1 MELLRVRDV
10 WSSVRV
16 VPGVQSV
23 MMLGVLMMPL
33 WSVDSWDMRTSV
45 SNSCDKLCELK
56 LLPSFITLQM
66 LRHTVL
72 PVLVREVGPST
83 WTRLAVLVMKQ
94 CWEIALPI
102 QLEFMTALTLKMLEL
117 VVKVCVITSAID

>member
-1 MELLRVRDV
+1 MELLIVRDV

-16 VPGVQSV
+16 VPGVRCV

-45 SNSCDKLCELK
+45 SNSYDRLYVLK
-56 LLPSFITLQM
+56 LLSSITLQM
-66 LRHTVL
+66 LRHTVV

-94 CWEIALPI
+94 CWEIVLPI
-102 QLEFMTALTLKMLEL
+102 QLEFMTALILKMLEL